1 MALVQYPIYKT
12 YNHLSKDQ
20 INYDAVDTIMRRIN
34 MMSDS
39 ERNEMGLTDEF
50 LQSNKL
56 YQYIEDGRIKFTYD
70 RRSTKHKPTYHIHI
84 DVAGD
89 GMFSNLS
96 NPNSPDASFMPEGQL
111 DKFHPTKKSVIQ
123 KQAYDNLYNKIR
135 ADNAQIRN
143 IPALDGAA
151 REFFG
156 FLMNIGNLRK
166 EGLQGIENIIN
177 ETPAISNI
185 YKFFFGQDVDF
196 NVDTFQELGEQA
208 QYESM
213 ILEQTQ
219 QLYGDESRAAKYSGV
234 FQFDKDSKMLEV
246 DNIFLNVIGKHEGGF
261 YATVYDPTYRGDKTP
276 PELGGVQTVS
286 KDSVISKD
294 LYEYTTSDKGD
305 PTIGYGFSINPNT
318 AGGKRNI
325 KLLEDMGY
333 DIDKLT
339 RGEQKLKMIDG
350 QRMFM
355 QIVDQT
361 LKEVETLIGMDLR
374 GNRNALLAVV
384 LVDLAYLSGTGKTS
398 FIGPRFRKA
407 LSNYM
412 KTGDKKYIGA
422 FQSYDGSDEAVKGKT
437 LAGYEPTLLN
447 ELYNDGKMQK
457 EKGMGG
463 NYTRFE
469 YLSGLL
475 NAWSQGSMIDFP
487 ALSIEDRF
495 AP

>member
-1 MALVQYPIYKT
+1 MALVQYPIYNT

-39 ERNEMGLTDEF
+39 ERNEMGVGDDF
-50 LQSNKL
+50 LQQDKL
-56 YQYIEDGRIKFTYD
+56 YQFIEDGRIKFTYD
-70 RRSTKHKPTYHIHI
+70 RRSSKHKPTYHIHI
-84 DVAGD
+84 DVAGE

-111 DKFHPTKKSVIQ
+111 DKFHPTNKSRIKKE
-123 KQAYDNLYNKIR
+123 AFDNLYTKIR
-135 ADNAQIRN
+135 ADNARIRN
-143 IPALDGAA
+143 VPALDGAA

-156 FLMNIGNLRK
+156 FLANIGNLRK

-185 YKFFFGQDVDF
+185 YKFFFGEDVDF

-213 ILEQTQ
+213 VLEQTQ
-219 QLYGDESRAAKYSGV
+219 AEYGDESRAAKYSGV
-234 FQFDKDSKMLEV
+234 FQFDENSKMLEI

-261 YATVYDPTYRGDKTP
+261 YSTVYDPTYKGDVRP
-276 PELGGVQTVS
+276 DMLQGVQNVS
-286 KDSVISKD
+286 EDSVISKE
-294 LYEYTTSDKGD
+294 LYEYTTSNKGD

-318 AGGKRNI
+318 DGGKRNI

-339 RGEQKLKMIDG
+339 RGEEKLKMIDG

-355 QIVDQT
+355 QIIDST
-361 LKEVETLIGMDLR
+361 LKEVETLIDMDLK

-384 LVDLAYLSGTGKTS
+384 LTDMAYLSGTGKTS
-398 FIGPRFRKA
+398 FIGPRFKKA
-407 LSNYM
+407 LNNYM
-412 KTGDKKYIGA
+412 KTGDKKYIGQ
-422 FQSYDGSDEAVKGKT
+422 FQSYDGSDNAVKGKS

-457 EKGMGG
+457 DIGMGG
-463 NYTRFE
+463 NYKRFE

-475 NAWSQGSMIDFP
+475 NAWSNGAMIDFP
-487 ALSIEDRF
+487 ALRMEDRF